1 MNRTHALHTLA
12 RLVLVLPM
20 LTACDQL
27 QERMGIPVA
36 AKVEAEGKA
45 IGSACRHAGRGLE
58 DCYRLNPEA
67 DKAAVHT
74 GWREMNEYMIKNNM
88 QSLAPQFPAE
98 PPAKPGAKK
107 PAKEGDGH
115 GEEDAADKDAEH
127 GEKAAH
133 GEKDETAKDGKGKE
147 DPAKDAKSKDD
158 AHAAD
163 KDAAQAKHAKKASDE
178 KKAAH

>member
-1 MNRTHALHTLA
+1 MTHTQALHGLA
-12 RLVLVLPM
+12 RLILVLPL

-36 AKVEAEGKA
+36 AKLEAEGKA

-107 PAKEGDGH
+107 TAQEGEGH
-115 GEEDAADKDAEH
+115 GEDDEAD
-127 GEKAAH
+127 
-133 GEKDETAKDGKGKE
+133 
-147 DPAKDAKSKDD
+147 AKDAKHGEDAAKDG
-158 AHAAD
+158 HGD
-163 KDAAQAKHAKKASDE
+163 KDAKSDAAKTKDEKTKDDGHSSEKGAAGDKPKKAGEE
-178 KKAAH
+178 KKAGH